1 MKEPI
6 IETSTCD
13 VMLEEIVIN
22 GSTPMEPLRTV
33 SPPIS
38 AEKKE
43 FLDAIEQFQRK
54 YTGRSLTWG
63 EIFDVLV
70 SLGYRKV
77 EPPCAPPPLNG
88 HPQDSTRPEGA
99 DGAEDE
105 KPS

>member
-1 MKEPI
+1 MKEPNV
-6 IETSTCD
+6 ETFSCD
-13 VMLEEIVIN
+13 VMLDEIVVN
-22 GSTPMEPLRTV
+22 GSAPIEPHQAV

-43 FLDAIEQFQRK
+43 FLDAIDRFQRK

-77 EPPCAPPPLNG
+77 DQPAAPPEANG
-88 HPQDSTRPEGA
+88 SPQDTARPDDA
-99 DGAEDE
+99 ANE

>member
-1 MKEPI
+1 MKEPKY
-6 IETSTCD
+6 ETFSVD
-13 VMLEEIVIN
+13 IMLDEIVVNASEAI
-22 GSTPMEPLRTV
+22 EPQEPRRVV

-38 AEKKE
+38 QEKKE
-43 FLDAIEQFQRK
+43 FLDAIDEFQRK

-77 EPPCAPPPLNG
+77 GHLPKPPQSNG
-88 HPQDSTRPEGA
+88 SPQDPPHPDDAGN
-99 DGAEDE
+99 G